1 MPRKHTRRTA
11 LCGVFGA
18 LAVVL
23 MLMGGILPL
32 ATFIAPAL
40 AGLCVVPVAVE
51 FGLKSGILVYLLV
64 SALSGLFCPDI
75 EAVCIYI
82 FLLGYYP
89 LLKVRLD
96 RIRRRPLR
104 VAAKLVLFNCA
115 IAAMYT
121 LLLVVFPVPVLQ
133 ADAAGI
139 ALPMLAALLIMGNV
153 TFFIYD
159 AALCNVFRLYICQIR
174 PRLLRKKN

>member
-1 MPRKHTRRTA
+1 MPRRHTRRTA

-40 AGLCVVPVAVE
+40 AGLCAVPVAVE
-51 FGLKSGILVYLLV
+51 FGLKSGILVYVLV
-64 SALSGLFCPDI
+64 STLSGLFCPDI

-89 LLKVRLD
+89 LLKIRLD
-96 RIRRRPLR
+96 RIHRKPLR
-104 VAAKLVLFNCA
+104 LAAKLALFNCA

-121 LLLVVFPVPVLQ
+121 LLLVVLPVPALQ
-133 ADAAGI
+133 SDAASI
-139 ALPMLAALLIMGNV
+139 ALPMLAVLLVMGNI
-153 TFFIYD
+153 TFLIYD
-159 AALCNVFRLYICQIR
+159 AALCNVFRLYICKIR
-174 PRLLRKKN
+174 PRLLNKRS

>member
-32 ATFIAPAL
+32 ATFLAPAL
-40 AGLCVVPVAVE
+40 E
-51 FGLKSGILVYLLV
+51 FGLKSGILVYVVV
-64 SALSGLFCPDI
+64 SALAGLFCPDV

-104 VAAKLVLFNCA
+104 MAAKLALFNCA

-121 LLLVVFPVPVLQ
+121 LLLVVLPVPALQ
-133 ADAAGI
+133 ADTAGI
-139 ALPMLAALLIMGNV
+139 ALPMLVTLLVMGNV

-159 AALCNVFRLYICQIR
+159 AALCNVFRLYLCRIR
-174 PRLLRKKN
+174 PRILHKKN

>member
-51 FGLKSGILVYLLV
+51 FGLKSGILVYVLV
-64 SALSGLFCPDI
+64 SLLSGLVCPDI

-89 LLKVRLD
+89 LLKIRLD
-96 RIRRRPLR
+96 RICRKPLR
-104 VAAKLVLFNCA
+104 VGAKLLLFNCA
-115 IAAMYT
+115 IAVMYT
-121 LLLVVFPVPVLQ
+121 LLLVILPVPALQ
-133 ADAAGI
+133 ADTAGI
-139 ALPMLAALLIMGNV
+139 ALPMLATLLVMGNV

-174 PRLLRKKN
+174 PRLMNKKR

>member
-51 FGLKSGILVYLLV
+51 FGLKSGILVYVLV
-64 SALSGLFCPDI
+64 SVLGGLFCPDV

-133 ADAAGI
+133 ADAAGV
-139 ALPMLAALLIMGNV
+139 ALPMLATLLVMGNV

-174 PRLLRKKN
+174 PRLFNKRN

>member
-32 ATFIAPAL
+32 ASFLAPAL

-51 FGLKSGILVYLLV
+51 FGLKSGILVYVVV
-64 SALSGLFCPDI
+64 SALAGLFCPNV

-104 VAAKLVLFNCA
+104 MAAKLALFNCV

-121 LLLVVFPVPVLQ
+121 LLLVVLPVPALQ
-133 ADAAGI
+133 ADTAGI
-139 ALPMLAALLIMGNV
+139 ALPMVVTLLVMGNV

-159 AALCNVFRLYICQIR
+159 AALCNVFRLYLCRIR
-174 PRLLRKKN
+174 PRILHKKN